1 MQGVDRRFAPEV
13 AVLEHGEHGIK
24 AAASGGPV
32 RSTGVVQGRVNE
44 FLVAQAIAYPPD
56 VEMFAEN

>member
-1 MQGVDRRFAPEV
+1 MLQGVDRRFASEV
-13 AVLEHGEHGIK
+13 AVLEHGEYGIK
-24 AAASGGPV
+24 AAALGAV